1 MSEHQRNLRKSKKE
15 ERKTHTHTH
24 THTHLTKPSKRREV
38 FADIMWSRGILGM
51 EGGLFVPHFL

>member
-15 ERKTHTHTH
+15 EREKKKK
-24 THTHLTKPSKRREV
+24 HLTKPSKRREV